1 MKNTS
6 VPERKRA
13 NSYKLIITI
22 TSIGL
27 LICIIAGLVI
37 FNSNSKALLPD
48 NDTGF
53 YTSEYMTYNN
63 GTLTVKNPANNT
75 YDIYN
80 LSKNTKETI
89 SSDKFGS
96 FNSVGFYGTK
106 TVYTES
112 NKVLLDPQML
122 IDGSTLKHH
131 CTLYVHDSQT
141 DKNEVINT
149 SCLHKSFS
157 KDKVAFTDENQNIYV
172 YDVLTNKTDLICE
185 QFEKEIT
192 GFKTTNDCVV
202 VFSTREKI
210 DSYTTVFDIN
220 TGEKL
225 SEFLIEEKNTDF
237 YVELYNNKILVKK
250 YGKFE
255 TLKINNFAYSIKDNN
270 KYSFYDLKGNKLNS
284 TRPDFIS
291 VGEGTGAFNS
301 DYFYYNNRVV
311 DSDILHERTVAHPI
325 NGLYKTNLITNE
337 TEKIT
342 DECEFECLLAT
353 ENYLYCFTTKYTFP
367 QEILKTGHESG
378 YAIKQIP
385 INE

>member
-1 MKNTS
+1 MK
-6 VPERKRA
+6 K
-13 NSYKLIITI
+13 KLLISITIIALIVCIIT
-22 TSIGL
+22 GF
-27 LICIIAGLVI
+27 VI
-37 FNSNSKALLPD
+37 FNSNNKALLSD
-48 NDTGF
+48 SDTGF

-63 GTLTVKNPANNT
+63 GILTVKNPSNNT

-80 LSKNTKETI
+80 LSENKKETV

-106 TVYTES
+106 TVYS
-112 NKVLLDPQML
+112 QRNKVLLDPQIL
-122 IDGSTLKHH
+122 VDGSTLKHH
-131 CTLYVHDSQT
+131 STLYIHDSKT
-141 DKNEVINT
+141 NKDEIINKT
-149 SCLHKSFS
+149 CVHIAFC
-157 KDKVAFTDENQNIYV
+157 KDKVAFTDENQNIYI
-172 YDVLTNKTDLICE
+172 YDVLTNKTELICE
-185 QFEKEIT
+185 QFDKEIT

-270 KYSFYDLKGNKLNS
+270 KYSFYDLKGNQLNS

-291 VGEGTGAFNS
+291 VGEGTGTFNS
-301 DYFYYNNRVV
+301 DYFYYNNRAV
-311 DSDILHERTVAHPI
+311 DSDILHERTVAHPH

-337 TEKIT
+337 TEKIS
-342 DECEFECLLAT
+342 DECEFDCLLAT

-367 QEILKTGHESG
+367 QEILKLDQESG
-378 YAIKQIP
+378 YTIKQIK
-385 INE
+385 IN

>member
-1 MKNTS
+1 MK
-6 VPERKRA
+6 K
-13 NSYKLIITI
+13 KLIII
-22 TSIGL
+22 LTSIGL

-63 GTLTVKNPANNT
+63 GTLTVKNPSNNT

-106 TVYTES
+106 TVYS
-112 NKVLLDPQML
+112 QRNKVLLDPQML
-122 IDGSTLKHH
+122 VDGSTLKHH
-131 CTLYVHDSQT
+131 STLYVHDSKT
-141 DKNEVINT
+141 DKDEIINQT
-149 SCLHKSFS
+149 CVHIAFG

-172 YDVLTNKTDLICE
+172 YDVLTNKTELICE

-202 VFSTREKI
+202 VFSTREKLN
-210 DSYTTVFDIN
+210 SYTTVFDIN
-220 TGEKL
+220 TGKKI

-237 YVELYNNKILVKK
+237 HVELYNNKILVSK
-250 YGKFE
+250 YAKFE
-255 TLKINNFAYSIKDNN
+255 TIKINNYAYSIRGNDGYKC
-270 KYSFYDLKGNKLNS
+270 YDLNGNLLDTSK
-284 TRPDFIS
+284 PDFIS
-291 VGEGTGAFNS
+291 VGEGEGTFNS
-301 DYFYYNNRVV
+301 DYFYYNNRAVE
-311 DSDILHERTVAHPI
+311 SDILHERTVANPL

-337 TEKIT
+337 TEKIS
-342 DECEFECLLAT
+342 DECDFDCLLAT

-367 QEILKTGHESG
+367 QEILKLDQESG
-378 YAIKQIP
+378 YAIKQIS
-385 INE
+385 INKQNN